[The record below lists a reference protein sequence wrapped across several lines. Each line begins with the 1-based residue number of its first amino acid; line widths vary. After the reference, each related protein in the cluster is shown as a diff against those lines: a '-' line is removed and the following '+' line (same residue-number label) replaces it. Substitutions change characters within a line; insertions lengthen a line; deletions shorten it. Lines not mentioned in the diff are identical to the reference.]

1 MRFYFRKILTVYFFN
16 LFCYNCFVK
25 PVNSGGVQMADKV
38 FGEKKDVQ
46 YTDRVGAY
54 LLYVKNGKLA
64 VIKTGKGY
72 FLPGGGI
79 EGNETHQEC
88 IIRECLEETGISADV
103 GEYICSAESFL
114 YHEKIGYFH
123 PIQYYYAGEFPEKVS
138 EPSETDHKLVWID
151 AELAK
156 EKMKVEQQR
165 WAVKKYLTGLN

>member
-1 MRFYFRKILTVYFFN
+1 M
-16 LFCYNCFVK
+16 
-25 PVNSGGVQMADKV
+25 SDKV

-54 LLYVKNGKLA
+54 LLCVKNGKLA

-88 IIRECLEETGISADV
+88 IIRECLEETGMSADV